1 MNVPKLRFKGFK
13 GEWKKKKLREVADII
28 GGGTPKTTV
37 PEYWDGEIDWYSPSE
52 IGNQIYLN
60 HSKRKITE
68 LGLQKSSARMLPVGT
83 ILFTSRAGIGNTAI
97 LAKEATTNQGF
108 QSIVPNKN
116 KLDTYFIYS
125 RSHELKR
132 YGEINGAGSTFIE
145 VSGKQMEQM
154 LISLPEIKEQQ
165 KIGLF
170 FEKLDRK
177 IQLQQEKI
185 DLLQKQKKGF
195 LQKMFPKAG
204 ESQPE
209 WRFDGF
215 YGEWKE
221 IKIGDLAQIS
231 RGASPRPIQ
240 DPQWFD
246 ETSNI
251 GWLRISDVTKQN
263 GRIHHLEQKLSK
275 LGQQKTRVIE
285 KPHLLLSIAATVGKP
300 VINYIP
306 TGVHDGFLIFY
317 TPLFDIE
324 YMFQW
329 LEMFR
334 NNWRKY
340 GQPGSQV
347 NLNSELVRN
356 QKIIIPSIIEQEK
369 IARFL
374 AMIDKK
380 IRFEEEKLMAL
391 QQKRQGFMQQ
401 MFI

>member
-209 WRFDGF
+209 LRFDEFKGDWKQYRLGEVSEIIGGGTPNTKKAEYWNGNISWYSPTEIGENIYLHESQKKITELGLQKSSARILPIGTVLFTSRAGIGNTAILTEEGCTNQGF
-215 YGEWKE
+215 QSIVPNPNKLDTYFIFSRTAELKRYGEKNGAGSTFIE
-221 IKIGDLAQIS
+221 ISGKQMS
-231 RGASPRPIQ
+231 RMPI
-240 DPQWFD
+240 
-246 ETSNI
+246 
-251 GWLRISDVTKQN
+251 
-263 GRIHHLEQKLSK
+263 
-275 LGQQKTRVIE
+275 
-285 KPHLLLSIAATVGKP
+285 LL
-300 VINYIP
+300 
-306 TGVHDGFLIFY
+306 
-317 TPLFDIE
+317 
-324 YMFQW
+324 
-329 LEMFR
+329 
-334 NNWRKY
+334 
-340 GQPGSQV
+340 
-347 NLNSELVRN
+347 
-356 QKIIIPSIIEQEK
+356 PSIKEQRKVGLFFKRLDDRLTLEK
-369 IARFL
+369 RKLKGYQKQKQAFL
-374 AMIDKK
+374 
-380 IRFEEEKLMAL
+380 
-391 QQKRQGFMQQ
+391 QQ